1 MFDLPCPKRF
11 LRLSTALLAMVT
23 YRCMLPPINRRAGKI
38 KHNKTLS
45 GGPCSSFNTVCFFIC
60 FVLRFMYW
68 ATLAL
73 TGPYSKLDYNL
84 NLAASGELVFVS
96 SSCSSQLLNYTIQVR
111 IKKNYTI
118 NDEHQHDFFK
128 IQLYIYLNIYNK
140 PNHCL
145 REPDGRHG

>member
-1 MFDLPCPKRF
+1 MLMLRKQPKQRHD
-11 LRLSTALLAMVT
+11 MV
-23 YRCMLPPINRRAGKI
+23 LVGKWS
-38 KHNKTLS
+38 H
-45 GGPCSSFNTVCFFIC
+45 V
-60 FVLRFMYW
+60 
-68 ATLAL
+68 L

>member
-1 MFDLPCPKRF
+1 
-11 LRLSTALLAMVT
+11 
-23 YRCMLPPINRRAGKI
+23 
-38 KHNKTLS
+38 
-45 GGPCSSFNTVCFFIC
+45 
-60 FVLRFMYW
+60 MYW